1 MTAVPAPPRLS
12 AGLLASGAAAFF
24 TLGVLQAM
32 YGAAF
37 PLFQARY
44 GVGAAVVGWVASAH
58 FLGSAVAPPVAGVA
72 LTRCSVRTVVLAA
85 VLVLAAGVSVV
96 ALAPT
101 WLLAVAGALVGGLG
115 LGGVSAALNA
125 AYASIGTRAVN
136 LVNAVFGVGSVLSPL
151 LVAALGSASL
161 AWPFL
166 VVAVLSLGTLGVVRM
181 WNVPDLRPPEWSG
194 EATRPGVRLALFALL
209 IGLYVGLEVGFGAW
223 LARPLEALT
232 TARPALV
239 LSGYW
244 AGLTAGRVLTG
255 LLGGRFAPSRLV
267 LGAAVLTTLAA
278 FAATQPVL
286 APGAY
291 VLAGLTLS
299 PIFGT
304 TLAWVARSLPARRVP
319 YLLVAGSLG
328 GVLAPAA
335 LGLLYA
341 HWGPGAVPLALAAL
355 GLALTG
361 VVAVTARVTRVRSVS
376 R

>member
-1 MTAVPAPPRLS
+1 MTALPAPPRLS
-12 AGLLASGAAAFF
+12 VGLLAPGATAFL

-44 GVGAAVVGWVASAH
+44 GVGVAVVGWVASAH
-58 FLGSAVAPPVAGVA
+58 FLGSAIAPPLAGVA
-72 LTRCSVRTVVLAA
+72 LTRFSVRALVMAA
-85 VLVLAAGVSVV
+85 LLVLAAGVSAV
-96 ALAPT
+96 AFAPS
-101 WLLAVAGALVGGLG
+101 WLVAVAGALVGGLG

-136 LVNAVFGVGSVLSPL
+136 LVNAVFGVGSILSPL
-151 LVAALGSASL
+151 LVAVLGPASL

-166 VVAVLSLGTLGVVRM
+166 VVAALALGTLGVVRV
-181 WNVPDLRPPEWSG
+181 WNVPALRPPEQGG

-223 LARPLEALT
+223 LARHLEALT
-232 TARPALV
+232 TAQPALV

-255 LLGGRFAPSRLV
+255 LLGGRFAPSSLV
-267 LGAAVLTTLAA
+267 LGAAALTTFAA
-278 FAATQPVL
+278 CAATQPVL

-291 VLAGLTLS
+291 IFAGLTLS

-304 TLAWVARSLPARRVP
+304 TLAWMTRSLPARLVP

-341 HWGPGAVPLALAAL
+341 RSGPGAVPLALGAL
-355 GLALTG
+355 GLTLTA
-361 VVAVTARVTRVRSVS
+361 VVKVTARVTRARPALP
-376 R
+376 